1 MKIITVIN
9 AKGGCG
15 KSTIA
20 MNLAAGFAHG
30 GYRTLLIDMDPQAQ
44 VTQWLNAG
52 DGITS
57 ANTLVMALAG
67 KQSIDEI
74 TQPTHVSNLSFV
86 AGSEELE
93 GLGRRI
99 TDNENYY
106 LLLTRCLSEITDR
119 FAFIVTDSP
128 NQISPIM
135 ENAIYPSDLFIV
147 PFESTKAV
155 RSYANFYKLVL
166 QLRGEEPLI
175 LHVLSNL
182 SRLKGHRKRVMEI
195 MDRDGIKRADTEVR
209 SCGWL
214 AKVDEHGG
222 SIFDYR
228 PHAKGAQ
235 DIESLMGEV
244 LLTFGLPPIV
254 LLPKIT
260 TPQFSLA

>member
-44 VTQWLNAG
+44 VTQWLHAG

-57 ANTLVMALAG
+57 ANTLVMAMAG
-67 KQSIDEI
+67 KQSIAEI
-74 TQPTHVSNLSFV
+74 IQSTRVGNLSFV
-86 AGSEELE
+86 ASSEELE
-93 GLGRRI
+93 QLGRRI

-106 LLLTRCLSEITDR
+106 LLLTRCLSEITER
-119 FAFIVTDSP
+119 FDFVVIDSP

-135 ENAIYPSDLFIV
+135 ENAIYPSNLFIV

-166 QLRGEEPLI
+166 HLRGEEPPI

-182 SRLKGHRKRVMEI
+182 SRLEGHRKRVIEI
-195 MDRDGIKRADTEVR
+195 MDRDGIKRAHAEVR

-214 AKVDEHGG
+214 AQVDEHGG

-235 DIESLMGEV
+235 DIELLISEV

-254 LLPKIT
+254 FVSKVA
-260 TPQFSLA
+260 TPQLSLT

>member
-1 MKIITVIN
+1 MRTITVIN

-57 ANTLVMALAG
+57 ANTLVMAIAG
-67 KQSIDEI
+67 KQSIAEI
-74 TQPTHVSNLSFV
+74 IQPTHVSNLSFV
-86 AGSEELE
+86 ASSEELE
-93 GLGRRI
+93 ELGRRI
-99 TDNENYY
+99 TDNESYY
-106 LLLTRCLSEITDR
+106 LLLTRCLSEIAER
-119 FAFIVTDSP
+119 FEFVVIDSP

-155 RSYANFYKLVL
+155 RSYANFYKLML
-166 QLRGEEPLI
+166 HLRGEEPLI

-182 SRLKGHRKRVMEI
+182 SRLEGHRKRVIEI
-195 MDRDGIKRADTEVR
+195 MDRDGIRRANTEVR

-214 AKVDEHGG
+214 AQVDEHGG

-235 DIESLMGEV
+235 DIESLIGEV
-244 LLTFGLPPIV
+244 LLTFGLPPLV
-254 LLPKIT
+254 LVPKVAR
-260 TPQFSLA
+260 PQVFLA